1 DRFVDNIPVEQGA
14 KDPISLQVGGE
25 IKDEANSEQQTV
37 TQDQRDRK
45 LICRRKWGDAF
56 AVEGRQQCLRG
67 ENYTQT
73 EESAQGKSVRLIS
86 EQCFQHKPISGP
98 LKRRAKDQA
107 IKQVEDPGCARSE
120 VARSGVRQLGKA
132 NETSAVGESV
142 GSCRHRACGKKSDHG
157 HVS

>member
-1 DRFVDNIPVEQGA
+1 MYQVVEIDRFEDNIPDEQEA
-14 KDPISLQVGGE
+14 KEPLRLQVGGE
-25 IKDEANSEQQTV
+25 IKNEANSEKQTV
-37 TQDQRDRK
+37 TEDQRDRK

-107 IKQVEDPGCARSE
+107 SKQVEGAGCAR
-120 VARSGVRQLGKA
+120 
-132 NETSAVGESV
+132 
-142 GSCRHRACGKKSDHG
+142 
-157 HVS
+157 